1 MTTRHNYGCLVRYFE
16 SKPKPIFLFGRKT
29 LVSMIITVNAGLVFG
44 YTILFQDLKNYFDT
58 LRNRGTILWSDF
70 YLIRN
75 TLIKVQITAKTIE

>member
-44 YTILFQDLKNYFDT
+44 YTILFQDPKNYFDT
-58 LRNRGTILWSDF
+58 VRNRGTILWSDF

>member
-1 MTTRHNYGCLVRYFE
+1 MTTRHNYGYLVRYFE

-44 YTILFQDLKNYFDT
+44 YTILFQDPKNYFDT

-70 YLIRN
+70 YLITN